1 MRVFICPKQINILNI
16 KPVEYVDSY
25 GGTTLDIENRKQMGR
40 RAVSV
45 AIIGNVGLTIFN
57 FIIGIFSGSTA
68 LIAES
73 AHTFSDILTSTVTF
87 IGFRISLKPPDR
99 QHPYGHGRAEP
110 LVGLVIV
117 VFLGIIA
124 FEILSTVYSKLFLGG
139 AITSPDPI
147 AAVMAL
153 VGVVVNLT
161 MTRYIMKTGKKINSP
176 AIIADAQHQK
186 VDIFSSVAIFAGVV
200 GSKMGFPILD
210 PIVAIFIAIMV
221 LKTAFDVGYANI
233 NNIMG
238 TIPSK
243 EILFDI
249 KSAALSVDGTYG
261 IHNVRINYLGPY
273 ASVELHV
280 RVAEDLSLKEAH
292 AIAHNV
298 QEKIVDDINIIS
310 MATVHVCPDDED
322 EFCLD

>member
-1 MRVFICPKQINILNI
+1 MD
-16 KPVEYVDSY
+16 VE
-25 GGTTLDIENRKQMGR
+25 ERKKLGR
-40 RAVSV
+40 RAVFV

-57 FIIGIFSGSTA
+57 FIVGILSGSTA
-68 LIAES
+68 LIAEA
-73 AHTFSDILTSTVTF
+73 AHTFSDILTSTITF
-87 IGFRISLKPPDR
+87 VGFRISLKPPDR

-117 VFLGIIA
+117 VFLAIIA
-124 FEILSTVYSKLFLGG
+124 FEILSTVYNKIFLGG
-139 AITSPDPI
+139 PLTSPDPI

-153 VGVVVNLT
+153 IGVVVNIT

-186 VDIFSSVAIFAGVV
+186 VDIFSSAAIFVGVI
-200 GSKMGFPILD
+200 GSKIGFPILD
-210 PIVAIFIAIMV
+210 PVVAIFIAIMV
-221 LKTAFDVGYANI
+221 LKTAFDVGWANI
-233 NNIMG
+233 NNILG
-238 TIPSK
+238 TVPSK
-243 EILFDI
+243 EILVDI
-249 KSAALSVDGTYG
+249 KTATLSVKGTYG

-292 AIAHNV
+292 DIAHNV
-298 QEKIVDDINIIS
+298 EKKIVEEVDIVS
-310 MATVHVCPDDED
+310 MVTVHVCPDDDD

>member
-1 MRVFICPKQINILNI
+1 
-16 KPVEYVDSY
+16 
-25 GGTTLDIENRKQMGR
+25 MGR
-40 RAVSV
+40 KAVSV
-45 AIIGNVGLTIFN
+45 AITGNVGLTIFN
-57 FIIGIFSGSTA
+57 FIIGILSGSTA
-68 LIAES
+68 LVAES
-73 AHTFSDILTSTVTF
+73 AHTFSDILTSTITF

-117 VFLGIIA
+117 VFLAIIA
-124 FEILSTVYSKLFLGG
+124 FEIVSTVYNKLVLGG
-139 AITSPDPI
+139 PLTSPEPI

-186 VDIFSSVAIFAGVV
+186 VDIFSSAAIFAGVI
-200 GSKMGFPILD
+200 GSKIGFPILD
-210 PIVAIFIAIMV
+210 PVVAIFIAIMV
-221 LKTAFDVGYANI
+221 LKTAFDVGWENI
-233 NNIMG
+233 NNLMG

-243 EILFDI
+243 EILAGI
-249 KSAALSVDGTYG
+249 RAAALSVKGTYG

-292 AIAHNV
+292 DIAHNV
-298 QEKIVDDINIIS
+298 EARIVEEVEIVS
-310 MATVHVCPDDED
+310 MVTVHVCPDDED

>member
-1 MRVFICPKQINILNI
+1 M
-16 KPVEYVDSY
+16 
-25 GGTTLDIENRKQMGR
+25 DIEERKKLGR

-57 FIIGIFSGSTA
+57 FIVGILSGSTA
-68 LIAES
+68 LVAES
-73 AHTFSDILTSTVTF
+73 AHTFSDILTSAITF
-87 IGFRISLKPPDR
+87 VGFRIGLKPPDR

-117 VFLGIIA
+117 VFLAIIA
-124 FEILSTVYSKLFLGG
+124 FEILSTVYSKIFLGG
-139 AITSPDPI
+139 PLTSPEPI

-153 VGVVVNLT
+153 VGVAVNFT
-161 MTRYIMKTGKKINSP
+161 MTKYIMKTGKKINSP

-186 VDIFSSVAIFAGVV
+186 VDIFSSAAIFAGVI
-200 GSKMGFPILD
+200 GSKIGFPILD
-210 PIVAIFIAIMV
+210 PVVAVFIAIMV
-221 LKTAFDVGYANI
+221 LKTAFDVGSANI

-238 TIPSK
+238 TVPSK
-243 EILFDI
+243 EIMVEI
-249 KSAALSVDGTYG
+249 KTSTMSVKGTYG

-292 AIAHNV
+292 VIAHNV
-298 QEKIVDDINIIS
+298 EEKIVRDVDIIS
-310 MATVHVCPDDED
+310 MVTVHVCPDDDD